1 MTFRRIAVLL
11 AIVLGLLFP
20 APAVADDLAD
30 EADLHFRI
38 ATEKYAARDF
48 RTALEHFLLS
58 NRLVPNRNVVFNIAR
73 SYEQLS
79 EFPDAFRYYT
89 QVLDMSPDEGSKQ
102 RAEESLARIK
112 GNVAVLNV
120 RTEPAGATVYINRR
134 DLGPRGQ
141 TPRSLG
147 FPAGKYKVIV
157 DLPGYEPTE
166 SGELDISAGQQRDI
180 TLQLKL
186 IVGTLRVAGDTGVT
200 VRVDS
205 PTATPSGVTPVD
217 LVLPPGRHRLF
228 LEREGHQSSEREVEV
243 LASKIVASDVTLA
256 PTTGTLVVNADEQD
270 ALVEVDGRPMG
281 FTPAV
286 ITVQSGRRKVRVSL
300 RGFRPNER
308 EVDVRANEQ
317 TRADYQLRQVEE
329 VEAASRTAEAVEDAP
344 GSVSIIPGQ
353 ELRAMG
359 YPTVTEALRGVR
371 GLYVSDDSSYTTI
384 GVRGFARLGDYGN
397 RVLTLLNGQ
406 ALNDDWL
413 GSSFLGYDALVD
425 LEDVERIEVV
435 RGPGSVL
442 YGTGA
447 FSGVVNIVTR
457 GRPNVLGASVG
468 AATQEDGLFRARV
481 SASLPISQSVGG
493 WITVAGAHSQGR
505 DYRFPALV
513 TPPSISAAGLDPGFD
528 GVSRGSDGMD
538 AGTVTGGFFA
548 DAFTL
553 RYHGNFR
560 TKSLAG
566 GTLGT
571 IVGDPTTKFTDG
583 RGFVEAK
590 FEPKVTS
597 SLTSMTRAVLNHYR
611 FEGTYAYVGEP
622 EPQTSNERF
631 LGWWGTFEQRLVY
644 SPVEELRIT
653 AGGEVQLH
661 KTAANGVFTDCT
673 GGACLDFKYL
683 PNSEKEGDDKRPFEI
698 YAGYALADLAPS
710 PELKLS
716 AGVRVDYYST
726 FGSSGPSPRVAIV
739 TKPYEQGVV
748 KLLGGRAFRAPSIFE
763 QFYQDGLTIT
773 PNLEI
778 EPETVWSGE
787 LEYSHR
793 FSTTVVGTMSG
804 FANYIDNLI
813 SLRATG
819 PEPDALLQYDNTG
832 APVLSL
838 GGEAELRRE
847 WRQGWMAS
855 ASYSLQRSKYQEEKD
870 DPVQLREVPNSPV
883 HMFSFRGAI
892 PVVGRLATLGTRV
905 TLESGRYDRHEEEL
919 DPIAQS
925 KTSPSVVWDVVLSG
939 EVERGSLRYNVGVY
953 NVINYQY
960 ELPVSA
966 NFPMD
971 TVPQRGRSFMASASV
986 AF

>member
-1 MTFRRIAVLL
+1 M
-11 AIVLGLLFP
+11 
-20 APAVADDLAD
+20 
-30 EADLHFRI
+30 
-38 ATEKYAARDF
+38 
-48 RTALEHFLLS
+48 
-58 NRLVPNRNVVFNIAR
+58 FNIAR
-73 SYEQLS
+73 SYEQLG

-89 QVLDMSPDEGSKQ
+89 QVLDMSPDEGAKQ
-102 RAEESLARIK
+102 RAEESLTRIK
-112 GNVAVLNV
+112 GNVAVLNI

-157 DLPGYEPTE
+157 ELPGYEPAE
-166 SGELDISAGQQRDI
+166 VDGLDIAAGQQREV

-186 IVGTLRVAGDTGVT
+186 IVGTLRVNGDPGVT

-205 PTATPSGVTPVD
+205 PTANPAGTTPAD
-217 LVLPPGRHRLF
+217 LILPPGRHRLF
-228 LEREGHQSSEREVEV
+228 LAKEGHQSSEREIEV
-243 LASKIVASDVTLA
+243 LASKIVTSEVTLA

-270 ALVEVDGRPMG
+270 ALVEIDGRPMG

-286 ITVQSGRRKVRVSL
+286 IAVQSGKRKVRVSL
-300 RGFRPNER
+300 RGFRATER

-317 TRADYQLRQVEE
+317 TRSDFQLRQVEE

-371 GLYVSDDSSYTTI
+371 GLYVSDDSNYTTI

-457 GRPNVLGASVG
+457 GRPTTLGAGLG

-481 SASLPISQSVGG
+481 TANLPISQDVGG
-493 WITVAGAHSQGR
+493 WVTVAGAHSQGR
-505 DYRFPALV
+505 DHRYPELV
-513 TPPSISAAGLDPGFD
+513 TPPTISAAGLDPGFD
-528 GVSRGSDGMD
+528 GVSRESDSMD
-538 AGTVTGGFFA
+538 AGMVTGGFFA

-553 RYHGNFR
+553 RYHANFR
-560 TKSLAG
+560 RKSFPSGSLA
-566 GTLGT
+566 TL
-571 IVGDPTTKFTDG
+571 IGDPTTEFTDG

-590 FEPKVTS
+590 FEPKIGA
-597 SLTSMTRAVLNHYR
+597 SLQSLTRAVLNHYR
-611 FEGTYAYVGEP
+611 FDGTYSYVGDP
-622 EPQTSNERF
+622 EPQKSNERF

-644 SPVEELRIT
+644 SPIEELRLT
-653 AGGEVQLH
+653 AGGEVQIH
-661 KTAANGVFTDCT
+661 KTKAHGIFTDCT
-673 GGACLDFKYL
+673 GGECLDFKYL
-683 PNSEKEGDDKRPFEI
+683 PNPEKEGDDSRPYEI
-698 YAGYALADLAPS
+698 YAGYGLADLAPS
-710 PELKLS
+710 PAFKLS

-726 FGSSGPSPRVAIV
+726 FGSSGPSPRLAIV

-748 KLLGGRAFRAPSIFE
+748 KLLAGRAFRAPSIFE

-778 EPETVWSGE
+778 EPETIWSGE

-793 FSTTVVGTMSG
+793 FSTTVVGTVSG
-804 FANYIDNLI
+804 FANFIDNLV

-819 PEPDALLQYDNTG
+819 PEVDALLQYDNTG

-855 ASYSLQRSKYQEEKD
+855 ASYSLQRSKYQEETN
-870 DPVQLREVPNSPV
+870 DPVQLREVPNSPM
-883 HMFSFRGAI
+883 HMVSFRGAV
-892 PVVGRLATLGTRV
+892 PVVRQLATLATRITV
-905 TLESGRYDRHEEEL
+905 ESGRFDRHEEEL
-919 DPIAQS
+919 DPVPQS

-953 NVINYQY
+953 NLVNYQY
-960 ELPVSA
+960 DLPVSA

-971 TVPQRGRSFMASASV
+971 TIRQRGRSFMASGSV